1 MRARQLKFL
10 HFSAVTAPHNGRE
23 NTLGTLAVER
33 LGMNRRKFL
42 HAAGGAV
49 FNAALVGGAGANIL
63 VPAYATPA
71 AAPRAPAAEARRLAF
86 VNTHTGDTF
95 SDAYWESGNYVPDAM
110 AAINHVM
117 RDHRS
122 GESHAI
128 DPRLLDQLHRLNG
141 LVEAS
146 APFQIISGYR
156 SPVTNAALHAN
167 SSGVAT
173 RSLHMDGR
181 AIDIRIR
188 GVELAR
194 LRDAALGMQAGG
206 VGYYEASD
214 FIHVDTGRVRRW

>member
-1 MRARQLKFL
+1 
-10 HFSAVTAPHNGRE
+10 
-23 NTLGTLAVER
+23 
-33 LGMNRRKFL
+33 MNRRSL
-42 HAAGGAV
+42 IQRASGALLLAAAGAV
-49 FNAALVGGAGANIL
+49 IAPPAQAT
-63 VPAYATPA
+63 VPG
-71 AAPRAPAAEARRLAF
+71 ARRISF

-95 SDAYWESGNYVPDAM
+95 ADAYWESGNYVPDALQ
-110 AAINHVM
+110 AINHVM

-122 GESHAI
+122 GETHAI
-128 DPRLLDQLHRLNG
+128 DPRLLDQLHQLNG

-156 SPVTNAALHAN
+156 SPTTNAMLHDQ

-188 GVELAR
+188 GVELAH

-206 VGYYEASD
+206 VGFYPSSD

>member
-1 MRARQLKFL
+1 
-10 HFSAVTAPHNGRE
+10 
-23 NTLGTLAVER
+23 
-33 LGMNRRKFL
+33 MNRRKFL
-42 HAAGGAV
+42 QAAGGAA
-49 FNAALVGGAGANIL
+49 FNAAMVGGLGASIL
-63 VPAYATPA
+63 LPAHATA
-71 AAPRAPAAEARRLAF
+71 AAPSRAVEARRLAF

-95 SDAYWESGNYVPDAM
+95 ADAYWEGGDYVPDAM

-122 GESHAI
+122 GETHAI
-128 DPRLLDQLHRLNG
+128 DPRLLDQLHALNG

-156 SPVTNAALHAN
+156 SPATNASLHER

-188 GVELAR
+188 GVELTR
-194 LRDAALGMQAGG
+194 LRDAALGMNAGG
-206 VGYYEASD
+206 VGFYQASD

>member
-1 MRARQLKFL
+1 MFPPFA
-10 HFSAVTAPHNGRE
+10 AVMAPHNGRE
-23 NTLGTLAVER
+23 NTLGTRLVER
-33 LGMNRRKFL
+33 LGMNRRNFI
-42 HAAGGAV
+42 HTAGSAV
-49 FNAALVGGAGANIL
+49 FNAAVISGVGANIL
-63 VPAYATPA
+63 LPAYATPA
-71 AAPRAPAAEARRLAF
+71 APAHAALPVRQLAF

-95 SDAYWESGNYVPDAM
+95 SDAYWQGGDYVPDAM

-122 GESHAI
+122 GEVHAI
-128 DPRLLDQLHRLNG
+128 DPRLLDQLHALKG

-156 SPVTNAALHAN
+156 SPVTNAALHER

-181 AIDIRIR
+181 AIDIRVR
-188 GVELAR
+188 GVELTR
-194 LRDAALGMQAGG
+194 LRDAALGMNAGG

>member
-1 MRARQLKFL
+1 
-10 HFSAVTAPHNGRE
+10 
-23 NTLGTLAVER
+23 
-33 LGMNRRKFL
+33 MNRRNFL

-49 FNAALVGGAGANIL
+49 FNAALLGGIGANIL
-63 VPAYATPA
+63 LPANATP
-71 AAPRAPAAEARRLAF
+71 PARTPAQARQLSF

-95 SDAYWESGNYVPDAM
+95 SAAYWENGAYVPEAM
-110 AAINHVM
+110 SAVNNVM

-122 GESHAI
+122 GEVHAI
-128 DPRLLDQLHRLNG
+128 DPRLLDQLHTLKG

-156 SPVTNAALHAN
+156 SPVTNAALHEQ

-173 RSLHMDGR
+173 RSLHMEGR
-181 AIDIRIR
+181 AIDIRVG
-188 GVELAR
+188 GVQLPR
-194 LRDAALGMQAGG
+194 LRDAALGMSAGG